1 MAMQFRKPKRN
12 LRVRDSVG
20 LQDNE
25 NEEKMD
31 VDTVLKMPKPLKE
44 KTIKKV
50 NTLSFGD
57 ELNEC
62 EYFLNLLLN
71 IINHGVIIVFLKVM
85 MVKNSKLKNHH
96 IVKK

>member
-1 MAMQFRKPKRN
+1 MQFRKPKRN
-12 LRVRDSVG
+12 LRVRDSDG

-31 VDTVLKMPKPLKE
+31 VDTVLKMPKPQKE
-44 KTIKKV
+44 KTLKKV

-62 EYFLNLLLN
+62 EYFLN
-71 IINHGVIIVFLKVM
+71 
-85 MVKNSKLKNHH
+85 
-96 IVKK
+96 

>member
-12 LRVRDSVG
+12 LRVRDSDG

-31 VDTVLKMPKPLKE
+31 VDTVLKMPKPQKE

-62 EYFLNLLLN
+62 E
-71 IINHGVIIVFLKVM
+71 
-85 MVKNSKLKNHH
+85 
-96 IVKK
+96 

>member
-12 LRVRDSVG
+12 LRVRDSDG

-62 EYFLNLLLN
+62 EYFFN
-71 IINHGVIIVFLKVM
+71 
-85 MVKNSKLKNHH
+85 
-96 IVKK
+96 

>member
-1 MAMQFRKPKRN
+1 MQFRKPKRN

-71 IINHGVIIVFLKVM
+71 IVINHGVIIVLLKVM

>member
-12 LRVRDSVG
+12 LRVRDGNSDG

-25 NEEKMD
+25 NEEKSD
-31 VDTVLKMPKPLKE
+31 VDAVLKMPKPQKE
-44 KTIKKV
+44 KAIKKV

-62 EYFLNLLLN
+62 EYF
-71 IINHGVIIVFLKVM
+71 
-85 MVKNSKLKNHH
+85 
-96 IVKK
+96 

>member
-12 LRVRDSVG
+12 LRVRDSDG
-20 LQDNE
+20 FQDNE

-31 VDTVLKMPKPLKE
+31 VDIVLKMPKQQKE

-62 EYFLNLLLN
+62 EY
-71 IINHGVIIVFLKVM
+71 I
-85 MVKNSKLKNHH
+85 
-96 IVKK
+96 

>member
-1 MAMQFRKPKRN
+1 MQFKKPKRN
-12 LRVRDSVG
+12 LRVRDSDG

-31 VDTVLKMPKPLKE
+31 VDTVLKMPKPQKE

-62 EYFLNLLLN
+62 ELFLN
-71 IINHGVIIVFLKVM
+71 
-85 MVKNSKLKNHH
+85 
-96 IVKK
+96 

>member
-12 LRVRDSVG
+12 LRVRDSDG

-25 NEEKMD
+25 NEEKTD
-31 VDTVLKMPKPLKE
+31 VDTVLKMPKPPKE

-62 EYFLNLLLN
+62 EYFLN
-71 IINHGVIIVFLKVM
+71 
-85 MVKNSKLKNHH
+85 
-96 IVKK
+96 